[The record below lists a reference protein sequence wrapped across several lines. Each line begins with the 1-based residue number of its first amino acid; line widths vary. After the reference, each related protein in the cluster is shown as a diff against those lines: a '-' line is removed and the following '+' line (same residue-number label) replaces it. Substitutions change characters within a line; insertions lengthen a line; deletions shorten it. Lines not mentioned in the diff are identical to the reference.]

1 MNKLPKTISI
11 FFFSHDYLE
20 IVYCCYQEDFCVFLP
35 YNLSHY
41 NRFLEAMKSRIFQ
54 KSILQ
59 TKRRY
64 LFKIWTSSPSSQS
77 LNHSNHLN
85 VILFS
90 FLLRVLIDVQARH
103 IKENQSSSI
112 LLPTKQS
119 YLVTNNASSSFYR
132 LCLVRISASLCS
144 WLLIP
149 KATDPVYFKELI
161 NYALNFLYLLN
172 IK

>member
-1 MNKLPKTISI
+1 MYFFRTIFRI
-11 FFFSHDYLE
+11 T
-20 IVYCCYQEDFCVFLP
+20 IDFCKQWKAEFFKNPFYKQKDDIFLK
-35 YNLSHY
+35 
-41 NRFLEAMKSRIFQ
+41 F
-54 KSILQ
+54 
-59 TKRRY
+59 
-64 LFKIWTSSPSSQS
+64 WTSSPSSQS

-85 VILFS
+85 VILFG
-90 FLLRVLIDVQARH
+90 FLFRVLIDVQARQ

>member
-1 MNKLPKTISI
+1 MYFFRIIFRITI
-11 FFFSHDYLE
+11 
-20 IVYCCYQEDFCVFLP
+20 DFCKQWKAQIFKNP
-35 YNLSHY
+35 FYKQKDDT
-41 NRFLEAMKSRIFQ
+41 FLEF
-54 KSILQ
+54 
-59 TKRRY
+59 
-64 LFKIWTSSPSSQS
+64 WTSSPSSQS

-85 VILFS
+85 VILFG

-119 YLVTNNASSSFYR
+119 YLVTHNASSSFYR